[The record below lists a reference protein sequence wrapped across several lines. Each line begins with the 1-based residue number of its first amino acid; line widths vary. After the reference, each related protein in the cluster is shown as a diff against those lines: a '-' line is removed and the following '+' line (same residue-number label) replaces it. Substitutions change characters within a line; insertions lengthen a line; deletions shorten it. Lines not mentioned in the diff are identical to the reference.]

1 MNKLTTGMVLVL
13 MCSLPG
19 WVSAEDAAEP
29 TTAEVGASLPDRD
42 QIYGF
47 DIMTKDERKQYREQY
62 EAIGSDAERKVFL
75 EGHRKRMM
83 ERARALGFGTP
94 EQVRPWPAKEASSK
108 GPRRRKGTEDGAR
121 HPRLPALLIPPRL
134 MVARRLRAPFFPFF
148 RQEAA

>member
-29 TTAEVGASLPDRD
+29 MTAEVGASLPDRD

-94 EQVRPWPAKEASSK
+94 EQGQAMAREGSLVK
-108 GPRRRKGTEDGAR
+108 GGHGGEKAQKTGHGIHDYL
-121 HPRLPALLIPPRL
+121 HY
-134 MVARRLRAPFFPFF
+134 
-148 RQEAA
+148 